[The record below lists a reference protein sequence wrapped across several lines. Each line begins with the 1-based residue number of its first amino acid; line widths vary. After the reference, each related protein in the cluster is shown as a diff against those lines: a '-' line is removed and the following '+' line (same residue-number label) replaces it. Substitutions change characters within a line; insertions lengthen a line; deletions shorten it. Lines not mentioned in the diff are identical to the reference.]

1 MENLAELH
9 SKPMPR
15 RSSYQI
21 PTFLQDLVLV
31 DMLEITGSTVAA
43 AQHLNI
49 SQPTVSRRY
58 RALAE
63 DLGLRRIR
71 KGPPGTR
78 FGDSPCLQL
87 LRKGANLHRWQKGV
101 LRIAAASSHRLCLDQ
116 QAIVEWLD
124 LPAIDPAH
132 WICLL
137 RRELLDGLLLPAS
150 EQKLLGSYGSRVQ
163 LQVPNQPAM
172 VLICRPHP
180 QVRNL
185 LNIWFP

>member
-1 MENLAELH
+1 
-9 SKPMPR
+9 MPR
-15 RSSYQI
+15 RSGYQI
-21 PTFLQDLVLV
+21 PTVLQDLVLV

-43 AQHLNI
+43 AQYLHI

-71 KGPPGTR
+71 KGLPGTR

-87 LRKGANLHRWQKGV
+87 LRKGANLHRWQQGV
-101 LRIAAASSHRLCLDQ
+101 LRIAAAPSHRHWVNQ
-116 QAIVEWLD
+116 QARVEWLD
-124 LPAIDPAH
+124 LPPISPEH
-132 WICLL
+132 WSCLL
-137 RRELLDGLLLPAS
+137 RRELLDALLLPAS
-150 EQKLLGSYGSRVQ
+150 EQELLGSYGTRVQ
-163 LQVPNQPAM
+163 VQFPNQPAM

-185 LNIWFP
+185 VNGWFRS